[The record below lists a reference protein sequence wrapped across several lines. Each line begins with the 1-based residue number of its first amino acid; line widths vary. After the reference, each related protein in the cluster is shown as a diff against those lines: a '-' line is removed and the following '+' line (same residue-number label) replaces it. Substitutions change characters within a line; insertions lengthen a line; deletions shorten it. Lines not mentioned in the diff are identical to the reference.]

1 MDNYK
6 INIYKN
12 DEKILES
19 ETAFPS
25 FVGEDYSIRFA
36 TLELLTQIIED
47 HPKFIDD
54 VYDML
59 VKENEKQKIDTSK
72 VE

>member
-1 MDNYK
+1 MDSYTIK
-6 INIYKN
+6 IYKN
-12 DEKILES
+12 DEKLLES
-19 ETAFPS
+19 ETTFPS

-59 VKENEKQKIDTSK
+59 VKENEKQK

>member
-1 MDNYK
+1 MDSYK
-6 INIYKN
+6 IKVYKN
-12 DEKILES
+12 DEKIMES
-19 ETAFPS
+19 ETAFPT
-25 FVGEDYSIRFA
+25 FVGEDYSIRFS
-36 TLELLTQIIED
+36 TLELLTQIIDE

-59 VKENEKQKIDTSK
+59 VKMNQRIK